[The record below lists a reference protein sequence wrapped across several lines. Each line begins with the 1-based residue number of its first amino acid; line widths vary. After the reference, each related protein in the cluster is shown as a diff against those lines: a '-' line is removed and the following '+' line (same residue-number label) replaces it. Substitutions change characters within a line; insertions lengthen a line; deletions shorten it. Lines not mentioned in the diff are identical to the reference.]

1 MSKISQMD
9 LSNIKLVA
17 VDMDGTLLNANHE
30 LSDEFYPL
38 FDQMKARGILFAVAS
53 GRQYYNLLNRFKPIS
68 DDVIFIG
75 DNGSYVAYRNEEILV
90 QSMEPAIV
98 KELLTEAASIP
109 TCYPILCG
117 KDRAYVQHTLPRFI
131 ENVEMYYDK
140 WALVDDLLKVHD
152 DEFLKISLCDFGGS
166 ERNSYPVFKPQEDRL
181 QVKISGTIWL
191 DLSHQ
196 LANKGRAVEM
206 IQKRFDITADETMA
220 FGDYLNDLEM
230 LQQASYSF
238 AMANAHPDIKRA
250 ARFKALS
257 NEENGVLKVIEQMLA
272 TMDQQKPVMP

>member
-9 LSNIKLVA
+9 LSNIKFVA

-38 FDQMKARGILFAVAS
+38 FDQMKAKGILFAVAS

-98 KELLTEAASIP
+98 KELLTRAASIP
-109 TCYPILCG
+109 SCYPILCG

-140 WALVDDLLKVHD
+140 WALVDDLLKVNG

-166 ERNSYPVFKPQEDRL
+166 ERNSYPVFRPQQEQL

-206 IQKRFDITADETMA
+206 IQKRFGIKTDETMA

-230 LQQASYSF
+230 LQQAGYSF
-238 AMANAHPDIKRA
+238 AMANAHPDIRRA
-250 ARFKALS
+250 ARFQALS
-257 NEENGVLKVIEQMLA
+257 NEENGVLRVIEQMLA
-272 TMDQQKPVMP
+272 TMDQQKAVMP

>member
-1 MSKISQMD
+1 MSKMSQID
-9 LSNIKLVA
+9 LSNIKFVA

-38 FDQMKARGILFAVAS
+38 FDQMKAKGILFAVAS

-117 KDRAYVQHTLPRFI
+117 KDRAYVQDTLPRFI